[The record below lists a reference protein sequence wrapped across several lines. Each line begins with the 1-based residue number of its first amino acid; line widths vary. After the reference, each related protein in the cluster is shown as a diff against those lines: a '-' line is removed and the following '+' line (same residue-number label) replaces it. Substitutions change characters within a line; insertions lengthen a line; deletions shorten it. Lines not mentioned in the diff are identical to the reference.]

1 MKNGKNSISILRA
14 FLGPYSNSISKWAI
28 APFVVL
34 IVACGLAVG
43 SCGQIKY
50 VPVETTTTTITN
62 YRDSLRIKDS
72 IRVIPIERYV
82 DIVRPLDTLHLETS
96 VAEATAYYDST
107 FNALRGEIHNKREIE
122 EHHREVEHSTAKADT
137 VTVEKKVPYPVE
149 VPVEIKVVPK
159 FWRIMGILGI
169 VFSTLLLTFTGW
181 KISGLLK
188 GKV

>member
-1 MKNGKNSISILRA
+1 MTSNTQDKMISILRA
-14 FLGPYSNSISKWAI
+14 FLGDLGRFASKWTNY
-28 APFVVL
+28 PFWAL
-34 IVACGLAVG
+34 IVACGLAAA

-96 VAEATAYYDST
+96 LAAATAYFDTT

-137 VTVEKKVPYPVE
+137 VYVDKKVPYPVE
-149 VPVEIKVVPK
+149 VEKKVVPRWCWWSLV
-159 FWRIMGILGI
+159 FNILGI
-169 VFSTLLLTFTGW
+169 AITGFLIYL
-181 KISGLLK
+181 KIK
-188 GKV
+188 KR

>member
-1 MKNGKNSISILRA
+1 MA
-14 FLGPYSNSISKWAI
+14 
-28 APFVVL
+28 
-34 IVACGLAVG
+34 

-96 VAEATAYYDST
+96 VAAATAYYDST
-107 FNALRGEIHNKREIE
+107 FNALRGEIHNKKDIE
-122 EHHREVEHSTAKADT
+122 ERHREVEHSTAKADT

-159 FWRIMGILGI
+159 FWRVTGIFGI
-169 VFSTLLLTFTGW
+169 ICLVLLLTFAGW
-181 KISGLLK
+181 KVYGFFK
-188 GKV
+188 FKK

>member
-1 MKNGKNSISILRA
+1 MEKSKNRISRFWP
-14 FLGPYSNSISKWAI
+14 FLGDLRHFASKWTATTFL
-28 APFVVL
+28 ALSLVY
-34 IVACGLAVG
+34 GLAVG

-96 VAEATAYYDST
+96 VAAATAYYDST
-107 FNALRGEIHNKREIE
+107 FNALRGEIHNKKDIE
-122 EHHREVEHSTAKADT
+122 ERHREVEHSTAKADT

-169 VFSTLLLTFTGW
+169 VFSTLLIAFAGW
-181 KISGLLK
+181 KISGFFK